1 MYVYDI
7 NIYIN
12 NIYDHIYDYI
22 THTYMGERERQW
34 FFQLQRKTKL
44 FIS

>member
-12 NIYDHIYDYI
+12 NIYDYI